1 MSCESKTSEQS
12 GVFVSSRQRRRTASR
27 RETLRVSTRDKLFVL
42 RRLYNAPSFNNTP
55 RQKFFNA
62 VTVENLII

>member
-12 GVFVSSRQRRRTASR
+12 GVFVSSRQRRTASR

-42 RRLYNAPSFNNTP
+42 RRLYNAPRFNNTP